1 MPHEPAQ
8 LAALL
13 TLHRHP
19 QWPHRACG
27 RTDPVGEPLATPQGF
42 PISTE
47 LFFAA
52 DAKRQRAASKVCTTS
67 CPLVDACRD
76 YALGGD
82 GWWEA
87 EGVWGGLTSKE
98 RGSIRRAHTKR
109 RSRQAR
115 QPRPVAVLN
124 WQPTPK
130 QRDLLRALARKNDLR
145 AAAGTLGR
153 TYASVRWMHARM
165 CRELGFFPDELT
177 IGQFVAAATSRIPP
191 DQKTSGRRTAAA
203 A

>member
-1 MPHEPAQ
+1 MPHLSTQ

-19 QWPHRACG
+19 QWPHRACV
-27 RTDPVGEPLATPQGF
+27 RTDAVGEPLLTSQGVR
-42 PISTE
+42 ITTE
-47 LFFAA
+47 LFYAT
-52 DAKRQRAASKVCTTS
+52 DAKQQRAASKVCTTS

-82 GWWEA
+82 GWWES
-87 EGVWGGLTSKE
+87 EGVWGGLTAKE
-98 RGSIRRAHTKR
+98 RESIRRAQTKR

-124 WQPTPK
+124 WQPTDK
-130 QRDLLRALARKNDLR
+130 QRELVRALARKNDLR
-145 AAAGTLGR
+145 AAAESLGS

-165 CRELGFFPDELT
+165 CRNLGFFPDELT
-177 IGQFVAAATSRIPP
+177 IGQFVAAATNRMADTKKPA
-191 DQKTSGRRTAAA
+191 RRRMADAA
-203 A
+203 